1 MDIFL
6 NKRYIGIKNK
16 VKYKRNKNSMM
27 SETNTASSY
36 FIREIRL

>member
-1 MDIFL
+1 MVFL
-6 NKRYIGIKNK
+6 NKIYIGIKNNT
-16 VKYKRNKNSMM
+16 KYERNKNSMM